1 MNGLKH
7 ASEQNP
13 SSNRE
18 NAQNLLYTYKNLLN
32 RPKFTFLYIS
42 VLLKYKKTVTPN
54 IVSIFLS
61 LMFNK
66 RNMLTIFGVI
76 VLLDFIRIL
85 SYSCNFS
92 PFYAN
97 ILFANTL
104 VFISL
109 ASPFILTLM
118 MIVWTDS
125 LANFPLLL
133 IIIFKL
139 IEFWNKSDILG
150 CSPRYS
156 KSKYSAGRKAYSKN
170 RRLRTGQ
177 EN

>member
-7 ASEQNP
+7 ASEQNA
-13 SSNRE
+13 SSNTA
-18 NAQNLLYTYKNLLN
+18 NAQNLLYKYKPLLN
-32 RPKFTFLYIS
+32 RSKFTFLYIS
-42 VLLKYKKTVTPN
+42 VLLTYKTMVTPN
-54 IVSIFLS
+54 IYSIFLS

-66 RNMLTIFGVI
+66 RNMLTIFGVTV
-76 VLLDFIRIL
+76 VLYFIRIHSDSL
-85 SYSCNFS
+85 NFS

-104 VFISL
+104 AFIFL
-109 ASPFILTLM
+109 ASPFNLALM
-118 MIVWTDS
+118 MVAWRDG
-125 LANFPLLL
+125 LENFALPL

-139 IEFWNKSDILG
+139 IEFWNKSGILG

-156 KSKYSAGRKAYSKN
+156 KSKYFAGRKVYSKN
-170 RRLRTGQ
+170 RRLWTGQ